1 MSSGLLLL
9 IKGNFFIIINVYCI
23 HILLNNLIK
32 LALGPFLIKYDY
44 KSLQIGKNH
53 LNAMSLMNTPDDQW
67 TYFLTLCILIMM
79 TITITHTVHHIK
91 IVKIDHIKIDTS

>member
-23 HILLNNLIK
+23 HVLLNNLIK

-44 KSLQIGKNH
+44 KSMQTGKNDH
-53 LNAMSLMNTPDDQW
+53 NAMSLMNTPDDQH
-67 TYFLTLCILIMM
+67 THFLNLYY
-79 TITITHTVHHIK
+79 K
-91 IVKIDHIKIDTS
+91 